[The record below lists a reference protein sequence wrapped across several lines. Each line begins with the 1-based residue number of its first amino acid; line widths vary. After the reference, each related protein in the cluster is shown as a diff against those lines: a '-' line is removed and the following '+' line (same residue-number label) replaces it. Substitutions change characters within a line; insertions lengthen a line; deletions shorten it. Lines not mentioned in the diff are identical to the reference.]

1 MPARK
6 KSSYAKGQLDL
17 FEQRPNRRNRAAAIA
32 ARDEAI
38 ERVGE
43 NANAAWKERAYQ
55 AVLRAARTR
64 EDFTTDDVWEFLDA
78 DDRPHEPRAMG
89 AIMQDAKRAGVI
101 EAVRGAVRQSEHATC
116 HARPK
121 QVWKACR

>member
-17 FEQRPNRRNRAAAIA
+17 FEQRPNRRNRAAA
-32 ARDEAI
+32 R
-38 ERVGE
+38 E